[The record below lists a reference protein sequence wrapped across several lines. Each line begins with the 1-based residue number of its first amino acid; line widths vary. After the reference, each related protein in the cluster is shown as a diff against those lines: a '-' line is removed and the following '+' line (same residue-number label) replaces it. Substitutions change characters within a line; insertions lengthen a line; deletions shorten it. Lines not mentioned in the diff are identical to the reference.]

1 MKYHTLLKQFQQMFW
16 IGTIVVLTATISSV
30 ATMYH
35 VSNLPADQYEYMQ
48 ASNRWANW
56 PTKECYSETEIE
68 LILNGPNNE
77 QNEKTHTSS
86 VASKLVQPKR

>member
-1 MKYHTLLKQFQQMFW
+1 MKHHTLLKQFQQMFW
-16 IGTIVVLTATISSV
+16 ISTIVVLTATISSV

-56 PTKECYSETEIE
+56 PTKECYSSTEIE
-68 LILNGPNNE
+68 LILNGPNYE
-77 QNEKTHTSS
+77 QNEETHIASIT
-86 VASKLVQPKR
+86 SKLVRP

>member
-1 MKYHTLLKQFQQMFW
+1 MKHHTLLKQFQQMFW
-16 IGTIVVLTATISSV
+16 ISTIVVLTATISSV

-48 ASNRWANW
+48 VSNRWANW
-56 PTKECYSETEIE
+56 PTKECYSESEID

-77 QNEKTHTSS
+77 QNEKTHIASI
-86 VASKLVQPKR
+86 ASKLVQP

>member
-1 MKYHTLLKQFQQMFW
+1 M
-16 IGTIVVLTATISSV
+16 LTATISSV

-48 ASNRWANW
+48 VSNRWANW
-56 PTKECYSETEIE
+56 PIKECYSETEIE

-77 QNEKTHTSS
+77 QNEKTYTSS

>member
-1 MKYHTLLKQFQQMFW
+1 M
-16 IGTIVVLTATISSV
+16 LTATISSV

-48 ASNRWANW
+48 VSNRWANW

-77 QNEKTHTSS
+77 QNEKTHIAS
-86 VASKLVQPKR
+86 VASKLVRP

>member
-1 MKYHTLLKQFQQMFW
+1 MKYHTLLKQFQRMFW
-16 IGTIVVLTATISSV
+16 ISIIVVLIAITSSV

-56 PTKECYSETEIE
+56 PTKECYSSIEIE
-68 LILNGPNNE
+68 LILNGPNYE
-77 QNEKTHTSS
+77 QNEETHIASIT
-86 VASKLVQPKR
+86 SKLVQP